1 MLMGMRAV
9 LVLVALGATA
19 AAAPAPP
26 QAWVGQVKPDGE
38 ALPPCGDCAPS
49 PVQRGGTLVVL
60 PPKDVAPP
68 AGDVVLVQPLVG
80 IVLGAHV
87 DQGRAALAWFLADRR
102 DGDNGVLVLPAK
114 TPVRFVAATPA
125 DVAQIKAALLRNEV
139 LEHIAKSVAKL
150 EVGAIDIDGDGKADF
165 AVTYGCAAWGDGACQ
180 LRGQFM
186 LARRAGKWVE
196 LE

>member
-1 MLMGMRAV
+1 MRAV
-9 LVLVALGATA
+9 VIVVALGATA
-19 AAAPAPP
+19 AAAPAP
-26 QAWVGQVKPDGE
+26 QAWVGQVQPAGE
-38 ALPPCGDCAPS
+38 ALVPCTDCTLS
-49 PVQRGGTLVVL
+49 PVQRAGRLVVL

-68 AGDVVLVQPLVG
+68 AGDVVLVQPFVG
-80 IVLGAHV
+80 IVQGAHV
-87 DQGRAALAWFLADRR
+87 DKGHAALAWFLADRR
-102 DGDNGVLVLPAK
+102 DGDNGVLVLPAG
-114 TPVRFVAATPA
+114 TLVHLVPAAAA

-139 LEHIAKSVAKL
+139 LEHIAKAVAKL
-150 EVGAIDIDGDGKADF
+150 EVGAIDVDGDGKADF

>member
-1 MLMGMRAV
+1 V
-9 LVLVALGATA
+9 VALGATA
-19 AAAPAPP
+19 AAAPAP
-26 QAWVGQVKPDGE
+26 QAWIGQVQPAGE
-38 ALPPCGDCAPS
+38 ALAPCVDCKLS

-68 AGDVVLVQPLVG
+68 VGDVVLVQPLVG

-87 DQGRAALAWFLADRR
+87 DKGRAALPWFLADRR
-102 DGDNGVLVLPAK
+102 DGDNGVLVLPAG
-114 TPVRFVAATPA
+114 TAVRVVPAAAA

-139 LEHIAKSVAKL
+139 LEHVGKAVAKL